1 MWVLESKSSGATFT
15 FPMGRSG
22 PGYLPVVLALL
33 ISTGCGGSGASGADS
48 VAVAVPEKVRVA
60 IATAAIS
67 RAIEAM
73 PTRTDS
79 ILSAHSFTAESYERH
94 LLTIAADTQAS
105 KAYADALRPAPILQ
119 P

>member
-1 MWVLESKSSGATFT
+1 
-15 FPMGRSG
+15 MGRSG
-22 PGYLPVVLALL
+22 PGYLLVVLTFL

-48 VAVAVPEKVRVA
+48 AAAAVPEKVRVA

-79 ILSAHSFTAESYERH
+79 ILTAHSFTAESYERH

-105 KAYADALRPAPILQ
+105 RAYADALRPATILQ

>member
-1 MWVLESKSSGATFT
+1 
-15 FPMGRSG
+15 MGRSG
-22 PGYLPVVLALL
+22 PGYLVVVLTLL
-33 ISTGCGGSGASGADS
+33 ISTGCGGSGTSGADS
-48 VAVAVPEKVRVA
+48 AAVVVPETVRVA

-79 ILSAHSFTAESYERH
+79 ILAAHSFTAESYERH
-94 LLTIAADTQAS
+94 LLLIAADSQAS
-105 KAYADALRPAPILQ
+105 RAYADALRPTPILA